1 MIQRFNK
8 NGTIEA
14 TEFIEGSAPF
24 YLNKNGSIA
33 CQEFIEGNNAGIFCL
48 NKDYTINCKEIKEV

>member
-14 TEFIEGSAPF
+14 TEFIEGSVPF
-24 YLNKNGSIA
+24 CFNKDGSIA
-33 CQEFIEGNNAGIFCL
+33 CQEFIEYNNETFRL

>member
-14 TEFIEGSAPF
+14 TEFIEGSVQPF

-33 CQEFIEGNNAGIFCL
+33 C
-48 NKDYTINCKEIKEV
+48 

>member
-24 YLNKNGSIA
+24 YFNKDGSIA
-33 CQEFIEGNNAGIFCL
+33 CQEFIEYNNEIFRL

>member
-1 MIQRFNK
+1 MIQQFNK

-14 TEFIEGSAPF
+14 TEFIEGSVPF

-33 CQEFIEGNNAGIFCL
+33 CQEFIEGNNNEAFRL

>member
-8 NGTIEA
+8 NGMIEA
-14 TEFIEGSAPF
+14 TEFIEGTAPF
-24 YLNKNGSIA
+24 YLNKDGSIA
-33 CQEFIEGNNAGIFCL
+33 CQEFIEYNNEAFRL

>member
-8 NGTIEA
+8 NGTIGA

-33 CQEFIEGNNAGIFCL
+33 C
-48 NKDYTINCKEIKEV
+48 

>member
-14 TEFIEGSAPF
+14 TEFIEGNAPF
-24 YLNKNGSIA
+24 YLNKDGSIA
-33 CQEFIEGNNAGIFCL
+33 C
-48 NKDYTINCKEIKEV
+48 